1 MMKRIILILFSACL
15 LIACSKET
23 AVELVKFNDTGCDRN
38 SLAPATKAGSDSQL
52 ILSYSDEGLVITRTN
67 AMLNCSISQGGI
79 SCDVSSEENVIE
91 CHVYETQ
98 GKTLKCMCPVK
109 NMTTTVG
116 GLRLNREYVLYYSCD
131 GDFAPISFTYS
142 KNLNMVL
149 DADLYKL

>member
-1 MMKRIILILFSACL
+1 MKRIIFILFSATIL
-15 LIACSKET
+15 LACSKET
-23 AVELVKFNDTGCDRN
+23 IVELVKFTDTGCDKN
-38 SLAPATKAGSDSQL
+38 SLVPETKAGSDSQL
-52 ILSYSDEGLVITRTN
+52 ILAYSDEGLVITRTN

-79 SCDVSSEENVIE
+79 SCDVSSEENIIE

-109 NMTTTVG
+109 NMSTTVG
-116 GLRLNREYVLYYSCD
+116 GLRLDKEYVLYYSCD

-142 KNLNMVL
+142 KNLKMVL

>member
-1 MMKRIILILFSACL
+1 MKRIILILFSATIL
-15 LIACSKET
+15 LACSKET
-23 AVELVKFNDTGCDRN
+23 TVGLVKFTDTGCDRN
-38 SLAPATKAGSDSQL
+38 SLVPDTKAGSDSQL

-79 SCDVSSEENVIE
+79 SCDVSSDENVIE

>member
-1 MMKRIILILFSACL
+1 MKRIILILFSATIL
-15 LIACSKET
+15 LACSKET
-23 AVELVKFNDTGCDRN
+23 TVGLVKFTDTGCDRN
-38 SLAPATKAGSDSQL
+38 SLVPDTKAGSDSQL

>member
-1 MMKRIILILFSACL
+1 MKRILLIFFSATIL
-15 LIACSKET
+15 LACSKET
-23 AVELVKFNDTGCDRN
+23 TVGLVKFTDTGCDRN
-38 SLAPATKAGSDSQL
+38 SLAPETKAGSDSQL

>member
-1 MMKRIILILFSACL
+1 
-15 LIACSKET
+15 
-23 AVELVKFNDTGCDRN
+23 
-38 SLAPATKAGSDSQL
+38 
-52 ILSYSDEGLVITRTN
+52 
-67 AMLNCSISQGGI
+67 MLNCSISQGGI

>member
-1 MMKRIILILFSACL
+1 MKRIILILFSATIL
-15 LIACSKET
+15 LACSKET
-23 AVELVKFNDTGCDRN
+23 TVGLVKFTDTGCDRN
-38 SLAPATKAGSDSQL
+38 SLVPETKAGSDSKL
-52 ILSYSDEGLVITRTN
+52 ILSYSDEGLFITRTN

>member
-1 MMKRIILILFSACL
+1 
-15 LIACSKET
+15 
-23 AVELVKFNDTGCDRN
+23 
-38 SLAPATKAGSDSQL
+38 
-52 ILSYSDEGLVITRTN
+52 
-67 AMLNCSISQGGI
+67 
-79 SCDVSSEENVIE
+79 
-91 CHVYETQ
+91 
-98 GKTLKCMCPVK
+98 MCPVK

>member
-1 MMKRIILILFSACL
+1 MKRIILILFSATIL
-15 LIACSKET
+15 LACSKET
-23 AVELVKFNDTGCDRN
+23 TVGLVKFTDTGCDRN
-38 SLAPATKAGSDSQL
+38 SLVPETKAGSDSKL

-79 SCDVSSEENVIE
+79 SCDVSSDENVIE

>member
-1 MMKRIILILFSACL
+1 MKRIILILFSATIL
-15 LIACSKET
+15 LACSKET
-23 AVELVKFNDTGCDRN
+23 TVGLVKFTDTGCDRN
-38 SLAPATKAGSDSQL
+38 SLVPDTKAGSDSKL

>member
-1 MMKRIILILFSACL
+1 MKRIILILFSATIL
-15 LIACSKET
+15 LACSKET
-23 AVELVKFNDTGCDRN
+23 AVELVSFTDTGCDRN
-38 SLAPATKAGSDSQL
+38 SLVPDTKAGSDSQL
-52 ILSYSDEGLVITRTN
+52 ILSFSDEGLVITRTN

-79 SCDVSSEENVIE
+79 SCDVSSDENVIE

>member
-1 MMKRIILILFSACL
+1 MKRIIFILFSATIL
-15 LIACSKET
+15 LACSKET
-23 AVELVKFNDTGCDRN
+23 TVELVKFTDTGCDRN
-38 SLAPATKAGSDSQL
+38 SLVPETKAGSDSQL
-52 ILSYSDEGLVITRTN
+52 ILAYSDEGLVITRTN

-79 SCDVSSEENVIE
+79 SCDVSSEENIIE

-116 GLRLNREYVLYYSCD
+116 GLRLDKEYVLYYSCD

-142 KNLNMVL
+142 KNLKIVL
-149 DADLYKL
+149 DAELFKL

>member
-23 AVELVKFNDTGCDRN
+23 TVGLAKFTDTGCDRN
-38 SLAPATKAGSDSQL
+38 SLVPDTKAGSDSQL

-79 SCDVSSEENVIE
+79 SCDVSSDENVIE

-116 GLRLNREYVLYYSCD
+116 GMRLNREYVLYYSCD

>member
-1 MMKRIILILFSACL
+1 MKRIILILFSATIL
-15 LIACSKET
+15 LACSKET
-23 AVELVKFNDTGCDRN
+23 AVELVSFTDTGCDRN
-38 SLAPATKAGSDSQL
+38 SLVPDTKAGSDSQL

-67 AMLNCSISQGGI
+67 
-79 SCDVSSEENVIE
+79 
-91 CHVYETQ
+91 VYETQ

>member
-1 MMKRIILILFSACL
+1 MKRIILILFSATIL
-15 LIACSKET
+15 LACSKET
-23 AVELVKFNDTGCDRN
+23 IVELVKFTDTGCDKN
-38 SLAPATKAGSDSQL
+38 SLVPETKAGSDSQL
-52 ILSYSDEGLVITRTN
+52 ILAYSDEGLVITRTN

-79 SCDVSSEENVIE
+79 SCDVSSEENIIE

-109 NMTTTVG
+109 NMSTTVG
-116 GLRLNREYVLYYSCD
+116 GLRLDKEYVLYYSCD

-142 KNLNMVL
+142 KNLKMVL

>member
-1 MMKRIILILFSACL
+1 MKRIILILFSATIL
-15 LIACSKET
+15 LACSKET
-23 AVELVKFNDTGCDRN
+23 TVGLVKFTDTGCDRN
-38 SLAPATKAGSDSQL
+38 SLVPETKAGSDSKL

>member
-1 MMKRIILILFSACL
+1 MKRIILILFSATIL
-15 LIACSKET
+15 LACSKET
-23 AVELVKFNDTGCDRN
+23 AFELVKFTDTGCDRN
-38 SLAPATKAGSDSQL
+38 SLVPDTKAGSDSQL

-109 NMTTTVG
+109 NMTTTGG

>member
-1 MMKRIILILFSACL
+1 MKRIIFILFSATIL
-15 LIACSKET
+15 LACSKET
-23 AVELVKFNDTGCDRN
+23 TVELVKFTDTGCDRN
-38 SLAPATKAGSDSQL
+38 SLVPETKAGSDSQL
-52 ILSYSDEGLVITRTN
+52 ILAYSDEGLVITRTN

-79 SCDVSSEENVIE
+79 SCDVSSEENIIE

-116 GLRLNREYVLYYSCD
+116 GLRLDKEYVLYYSCD

-142 KNLNMVL
+142 KNLKMVL

>member
-1 MMKRIILILFSACL
+1 MKRIILILFSATIL
-15 LIACSKET
+15 LACSKET
-23 AVELVKFNDTGCDRN
+23 AVELVKFTDTGCDRN
-38 SLAPATKAGSDSQL
+38 SLVPETKAGSDSKL

-79 SCDVSSEENVIE
+79 SCDVSSDENVIE

-116 GLRLNREYVLYYSCD
+116 GLRLNKEYVLYYSCD

>member
-1 MMKRIILILFSACL
+1 MKRIILILFSATIL
-15 LIACSKET
+15 LACSKET
-23 AVELVKFNDTGCDRN
+23 TVGLVKFTDTGCDRN
-38 SLAPATKAGSDSQL
+38 SLAPETKAGSDSQL

>member
-1 MMKRIILILFSACL
+1 MKRIILILFSATIL
-15 LIACSKET
+15 LACSKET
-23 AVELVKFNDTGCDRN
+23 TVELVKFTDTGCDRN
-38 SLAPATKAGSDSQL
+38 SLVPDTKAGSDSQL

-79 SCDVSSEENVIE
+79 SCDVSSDENVIE

-116 GLRLNREYVLYYSCD
+116 GLRINREYVLYYSCD

>member
-1 MMKRIILILFSACL
+1 MKRIIFILFSATIL
-15 LIACSKET
+15 LACSKET
-23 AVELVKFNDTGCDRN
+23 IVELVKFTDTGCDRN
-38 SLAPATKAGSDSQL
+38 SLVPETKAGSDSQL
-52 ILSYSDEGLVITRTN
+52 ILAYSDEGLVITRTN

-79 SCDVSSEENVIE
+79 SCDVSSEENIIE

-109 NMTTTVG
+109 NMSTIVG
-116 GLRLNREYVLYYSCD
+116 GLRLDKEYVLYYSCD

-142 KNLNMVL
+142 KNLKMVL

>member
-1 MMKRIILILFSACL
+1 MKRIILILFSATIL
-15 LIACSKET
+15 LACSKET
-23 AVELVKFNDTGCDRN
+23 TVGLVKFTDTGCDRN
-38 SLAPATKAGSDSQL
+38 SLVPDTKAGSDSKL

-79 SCDVSSEENVIE
+79 SCDVSSDENVIE

>member
-1 MMKRIILILFSACL
+1 MKRIILILFSATIL
-15 LIACSKET
+15 LACSKET
-23 AVELVKFNDTGCDRN
+23 TVGLVKFTDTGCDRN
-38 SLAPATKAGSDSQL
+38 SLVPETKAGSDSKL

-109 NMTTTVG
+109 NITTTVG

>member
-1 MMKRIILILFSACL
+1 MKRIILILFSATIL
-15 LIACSKET
+15 LACSKET
-23 AVELVKFNDTGCDRN
+23 TVGLVKFTDTGCDRN
-38 SLAPATKAGSDSQL
+38 SLVPETKAGSDSQL

>member
-1 MMKRIILILFSACL
+1 MKRIILIFFSATIL
-15 LIACSKET
+15 LACSKET
-23 AVELVKFNDTGCDRN
+23 AVELVKFTDTGCDRN
-38 SLAPATKAGSDSQL
+38 SLVPDTKAGSDSQL

-79 SCDVSSEENVIE
+79 SCDVSSDENVIE

>member
-1 MMKRIILILFSACL
+1 MKRIIFILFSATIL
-15 LIACSKET
+15 LACSKET
-23 AVELVKFNDTGCDRN
+23 IVELVKFTDTGCDRN
-38 SLAPATKAGSDSQL
+38 SLVPETKAGSDSQL
-52 ILSYSDEGLVITRTN
+52 ILAYSDEGLVITRTN

-79 SCDVSSEENVIE
+79 SCDVSSEENIIE

-109 NMTTTVG
+109 NMSTTVG
-116 GLRLNREYVLYYSCD
+116 GLRLDKEYVLYYSCD

-142 KNLNMVL
+142 KNLKMVL

>member
-1 MMKRIILILFSACL
+1 MKRVILIFFSATIL
-15 LIACSKET
+15 LACSKET
-23 AVELVKFNDTGCDRN
+23 TVGLVKFTDTGCDRN
-38 SLAPATKAGSDSQL
+38 SLAPETKAGSDSQL